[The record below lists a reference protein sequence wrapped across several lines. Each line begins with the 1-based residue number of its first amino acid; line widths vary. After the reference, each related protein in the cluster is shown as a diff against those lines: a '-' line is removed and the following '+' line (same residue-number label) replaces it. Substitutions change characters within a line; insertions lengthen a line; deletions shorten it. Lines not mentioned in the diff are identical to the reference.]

1 MRPSNTRELTMKKFT
16 LALGLAFSVTSV
28 ARAQQK
34 PLCINPDDIEQIE
47 ILKGPAAVAAYG
59 GTAANGVIVIRTK
72 IPSTQVLSNPC
83 APSASGDDPFAR
95 YLFPPELVMSNQQT
109 INLTDRQRSAI
120 QDAVKEAQ
128 GKFLDLQFKMSGE
141 GERLQRLLQGT
152 TIDESKLLEQVDR
165 VLTAE
170 REIKHT
176 QLTLM
181 ARIKNQLTE
190 QQQTQLKQLRQPKA
204 PGGPS
209 RQ

>member
-1 MRPSNTRELTMKKFT
+1 
-16 LALGLAFSVTSV
+16 
-28 ARAQQK
+28 
-34 PLCINPDDIEQIE
+34 
-47 ILKGPAAVAAYG
+47 
-59 GTAANGVIVIRTK
+59 
-72 IPSTQVLSNPC
+72 
-83 APSASGDDPFAR
+83 
-95 YLFPPELVMSNQQT
+95 
-109 INLTDRQRSAI
+109 
-120 QDAVKEAQ
+120 
-128 GKFLDLQFKMSGE
+128 MSGE

>member
-1 MRPSNTRELTMKKFT
+1 
-16 LALGLAFSVTSV
+16 
-28 ARAQQK
+28 
-34 PLCINPDDIEQIE
+34 
-47 ILKGPAAVAAYG
+47 
-59 GTAANGVIVIRTK
+59 
-72 IPSTQVLSNPC
+72 
-83 APSASGDDPFAR
+83 
-95 YLFPPELVMSNQQT
+95 MSNQQT

-190 QQQTQLKQLRQPKA
+190 QQQTQLKQLRQPKS

-209 RQ
+209 EH